1 MNETLKEELLQSI
14 REVKDYP
21 KKGILFK
28 DITTL
33 LNYPKLFNKLIDAL
47 KKRYLALNIDFI
59 VGIEARGFILGSA
72 LAYAL
77 GVGFVP
83 VRKKGKLPAH
93 TLSQSYSLE
102 YGSDSIEI
110 HSDAFRGI
118 KGVRVVLI
126 DDLLATGGT
135 ALASLELIKALQAEC
150 VEACFLIG
158 LKELLGI
165 QLLEER
171 VKTFCLLEC

>member
-59 VGIEARGFILGSA
+59 VGIEA
-72 LAYAL
+72 
-77 GVGFVP
+77 
-83 VRKKGKLPAH
+83 
-93 TLSQSYSLE
+93 
-102 YGSDSIEI
+102 
-110 HSDAFRGI
+110 
-118 KGVRVVLI
+118 
-126 DDLLATGGT
+126 
-135 ALASLELIKALQAEC
+135 
-150 VEACFLIG
+150 
-158 LKELLGI
+158 
-165 QLLEER
+165 
-171 VKTFCLLEC
+171 